1 MQMWYAKN
9 SLEDSEMDMEL
20 LTWILGKGWNNPSK
34 DTENA
39 EREGNKPPNNK
50 HNPDN

>member
-9 SLEDSEMDMEL
+9 SLED
-20 LTWILGKGWNNPSK
+20 NPSK